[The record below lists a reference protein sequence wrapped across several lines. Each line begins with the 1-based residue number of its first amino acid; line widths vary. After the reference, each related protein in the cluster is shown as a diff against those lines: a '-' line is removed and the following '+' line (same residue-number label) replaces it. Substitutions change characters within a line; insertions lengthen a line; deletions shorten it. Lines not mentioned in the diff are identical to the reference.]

1 DEVLAVGDLAFRLKC
16 FNLIDRIIDR
26 SAVIF
31 VSHSMQLVSR
41 LCNRV
46 LVLENGNSL
55 FAGSEV
61 AEGID
66 RYYSTI
72 PTLKP
77 DFVRDDSNV
86 QLHSI
91 ILNDSIEAQPV
102 IPRTSDLR
110 VALQLTIDQS
120 LVQGWCSLVITDME
134 QKPVAISFSDDTLAS
149 VGKIS
154 DPLTPSP
161 SVEIQLTLPRIQL
174 SKGVYYLTLVIAEK
188 PGGTPLARLNNIK
201 SFRISSEKDVWPP
214 FELEGEWR

>member
-1 DEVLAVGDLAFRLKC
+1 MGDLALRLKC

-46 LVLENGNSL
+46 LVMEQGNCL
-55 FAGSEV
+55 FAGNDV

-77 DFVRDDSNV
+77 DFIRDDTKV
-86 QLHSI
+86 QLRSI
-91 ILNDSIEAQPV
+91 TLNIL
-102 IPRTSDLR
+102 
-110 VALQLTIDQS
+110 
-120 LVQGWCSLVITDME
+120 
-134 QKPVAISFSDDTLAS
+134 
-149 VGKIS
+149 
-154 DPLTPSP
+154 
-161 SVEIQLTLPRIQL
+161 LTLPRIQL

-201 SFRISSEKDVWPP
+201 SFRISSDKDVWPP
-214 FELEGEWR
+214 FELEGKWR